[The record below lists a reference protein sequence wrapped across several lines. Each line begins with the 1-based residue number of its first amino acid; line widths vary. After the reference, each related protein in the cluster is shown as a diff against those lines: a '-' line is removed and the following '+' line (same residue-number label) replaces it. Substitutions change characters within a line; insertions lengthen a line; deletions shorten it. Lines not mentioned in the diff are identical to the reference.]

1 MQLQPSSSK
10 FLYKKIY
17 LLPAF
22 AALFPKMPSQKW
34 RHNNF
39 PNQSSQAMDS
49 HFASLSVFL
58 KKSRNVRRS
67 ELAICST
74 FDCCHFQNSMFISQ
88 NFSKFV
94 ILRIISFTHVPQ
106 HVSTHQPGQPS
117 TLKVAN
123 PSTPPSTSTRSCAST
138 VEISR
143 RWSHFSHCTRR
154 FGTWTQDVTTPWKAG
169 NF

>member
-1 MQLQPSSSK
+1 
-10 FLYKKIY
+10 
-17 LLPAF
+17 
-22 AALFPKMPSQKW
+22 
-34 RHNNF
+34 
-39 PNQSSQAMDS
+39 MDS

-123 PSTPPSTSTRSCAST
+123 PSTPPQHLDTELRINGGDFASL
-138 VEISR
+138 VAFFALHKALRDLDSGRNDSLEG
-143 RWSHFSHCTRR
+143 WEFL
-154 FGTWTQDVTTPWKAG
+154 GKTWRILSGKKNTTITLGKTTWWIC
-169 NF
+169 FFCWY